1 MSREKDAIEEEI
13 LLLKRRLKEQERQIK
28 SLNSRMDT
36 RTKREKMFMKSLG
49 INNRTKPEDV
59 FPVTHSVK
67 SLLAL
72 EETFIDMQKKLG
84 IVLRAIKTHRES
96 ILRLKRRLY
105 TEEARKDIEM
115 ELNIMRNTLAI
126 MSMNGMAYSTR
137 IIEQIKEIEEM
148 LENKKDLKDVKK
160 NMAVLRKKYSEEIE
174 RYDIEK
180 IHEKKAHLPG
190 YR

>member
-137 IIEQIKEIEEM
+137 IIDQIKEIEEM

>member
-1 MSREKDAIEEEI
+1 MQEEI

-36 RTKREKMFMKSLG
+36 RTKRERMFMKSLG
-49 INNRTKPEDV
+49 INNRTKAEDV
-59 FPVTHSVK
+59 FPVAHSVK

-105 TEEARKDIEM
+105 TDEARKSIEM

-126 MSMNGMAYSTR
+126 MAMNGVAYSTR
-137 IIEQIKEIEEM
+137 IIDQIKEVEEM
-148 LENKKDLKDVKK
+148 LEDKKDLKDIKK
-160 NMAVLRKKYSEEIE
+160 KMAVLRKKYSEEME

-180 IHEKKAHLPG
+180 IHERKAHLPG